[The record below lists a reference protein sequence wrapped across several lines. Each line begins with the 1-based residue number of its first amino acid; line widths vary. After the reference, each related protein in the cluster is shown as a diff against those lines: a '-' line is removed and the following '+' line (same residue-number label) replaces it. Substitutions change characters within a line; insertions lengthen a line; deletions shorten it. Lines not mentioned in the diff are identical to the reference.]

1 MEKRFRIGIVL
12 LLVGLLGLL
21 LRKVAGFPLWIGDSL
36 WAAVLYLALR
46 FCWPKTALKKIA
58 LLALVISLLDEF
70 SQLIRW
76 HWLVS
81 FRLTTL
87 GYLLLGQGF
96 QWADLLAYAFGIA
109 CLFLIDSY
117 LSKKG

>member
-1 MEKRFRIGIVL
+1 M
-12 LLVGLLGLL
+12 
-21 LRKVAGFPLWIGDSL
+21 
-36 WAAVLYLALR
+36 R

-58 LLALVISLLDEF
+58 LLALVVSLLDEF

-96 QWADLLAYAFGIA
+96 QWADLLGRPASLRFWY
-109 CLFLIDSY
+109 CLPFSNR
-117 LSKKG
+117 